1 MENVSAG
8 RWLCRGEHYLEQ
20 VVLIFL
26 FFCFFVFLKAVEK
39 TRKSDGKGIF
49 LGEGGGEVVC
59 RDLRGRWRGEK
70 CSGAVEGAQNGFNM
84 RNDWL
89 TIPIVGTHP
98 VQIDTP
104 RIVPIDERVF
114 FDALELIS

>member
-1 MENVSAG
+1 MENVSAW

-20 VVLIFL
+20 GVLIFL

-59 RDLRGRWRGEK
+59 RDLRGRGRWRGEK
-70 CSGAVEGAQNGFNM
+70 CSGAVEGGRRGGRFFNFLL
-84 RNDWL
+84 R
-89 TIPIVGTHP
+89 VEGGR
-98 VQIDTP
+98 IDKNRTDNKVEYCSL
-104 RIVPIDERVF
+104 R
-114 FDALELIS
+114 